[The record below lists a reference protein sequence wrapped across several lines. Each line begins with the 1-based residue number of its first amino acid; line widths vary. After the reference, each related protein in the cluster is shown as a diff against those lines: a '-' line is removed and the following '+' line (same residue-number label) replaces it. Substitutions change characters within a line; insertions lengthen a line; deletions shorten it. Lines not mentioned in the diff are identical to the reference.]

1 MFVYVYV
8 YVYVC
13 VYLWLCV
20 CTLSRRTILH
30 MTAYILPIF
39 NFTFFHC
46 LHFVCLSSSL
56 SISLCLSS
64 SLTLSFS
71 RCLCL
76 SLSVYAISLW
86 LVDSANVFSLH
97 LIKLKF
103 DARGRA
109 VRWVWLNCVL
119 TKIKS
124 GIKQK
129 TSKTEKKT
137 EKNALNKNVI
147 CNQT

>member
-1 MFVYVYV
+1 MCMSMCVFVTV
-8 YVYVC
+8 
-13 VYLWLCV
+13 CV

-46 LHFVCLSSSL
+46 LHLFVCLPLCLPLSMSLLFSL
-56 SISLCLSS
+56 S
-64 SLTLSFS
+64 LSFS
-71 RCLCL
+71 PSVSL
-76 SLSVYAISLW
+76 SLTVYAISLW

-97 LIKLKF
+97 LIKLKL

-109 VRWVWLNCVL
+109 IRRAWLNCVL

-124 GIKQK
+124 GMKQK
-129 TSKTEKKT
+129 TSKTEKNPLK
-137 EKNALNKNVI
+137 KRLNKNVI